1 MTRGK
6 RTPSSSLPPSPTP
19 RGAIGVVYGGVRLLH
34 LLLVTASLPL
44 GHFAFTMDARPD
56 VASRVLVTGV
66 AFFLT
71 LMVLAMDQATYPVTL
86 PAALLRTVPLVVV
99 VGVGLWS
106 HDAITTMA
114 WRNVASLLTALSLSF
129 ALVGVRA
136 AAAMP
141 VAFFAGLAALVVGWP
156 LVEPLVAA
164 RTDPA
169 AAPLTSTGVVGAVAW
184 LVQTATTTKGWYGQ
198 SVFGGPPSAAQQ
210 ERSIAMTRW
219 SGVMVAMMAAA
230 FLAFAVIAFW

>member
-1 MTRGK
+1 M
-6 RTPSSSLPPSPTP
+6 
-19 RGAIGVVYGGVRLLH
+19 YGGVRLLH

-56 VASRVLVTGV
+56 GASRVLVTGV

-71 LMVLAMDQATYPVTL
+71 ATYPVTL

-106 HDAITTMA
+106 HEAITMMA
-114 WRNVASLLTALSLSF
+114 WRNVASLRTALSLSF

-141 VAFFAGLAALVVGWP
+141 IAFFAGLAALVVGWP
-156 LVEPLVAA
+156 LVEPMVDA

-169 AAPLTSTGVVGAVAW
+169 AGPLTLTGILAVGAW
-184 LVQTATTTKGWYGQ
+184 LLQTATTTKGWYGQ
-198 SVFGGPPSAAQQ
+198 SVFGGPPTPAQQ

-219 SGVMVAMMAAA
+219 SGVMAVMMAAA

>member
-1 MTRGK
+1 M
-6 RTPSSSLPPSPTP
+6 PMPPSPTP
-19 RGAIGVVYGGVRLLH
+19 RGAVGVVYGGIRLLH

-56 VASRVLVTGV
+56 GASRVLVTVV
-66 AFFLT
+66 ALFLT

-86 PAALLRTVPLVVV
+86 PAALLRTAPLVVV
-99 VGVGLWS
+99 IGVGLWA
-106 HDAITTMA
+106 HEDITMLA
-114 WRNVASLLTALSLSF
+114 WRNVASLLTAMSLSF

-141 VAFFAGLAALVVGWP
+141 IAFFAGLAALVVGWP
-156 LVEPLVAA
+156 LIEPVVAA
-164 RTDPA
+164 RADAFT
-169 AAPLTSTGVVGAVAW
+169 LSGLIGVVLW

-198 SVFGGPPSAAQQ
+198 SVFGGPPSPAQQ

-219 SGVMVAMMAAA
+219 GGVMAVMMAAA
-230 FLAFAVIAFW
+230 LLAFAVIAFW